1 MYAHTHTHRHIRTDE
16 FYKLVQTSEITYA
29 YSDTLEIHSDLNLW
43 LCSFLKNF
51 DNFLYCLCAKLLI
64 LLK

>member
-1 MYAHTHTHRHIRTDE
+1 MHTHIHIDISALMNSTNWYRPQ
-16 FYKLVQTSEITYA
+16 KITYA

-43 LCSFLKNF
+43 LCSFLKNV